1 MATAKTLEAAMQEAL
16 AARGMQPRPAM
27 RPVTQPAP
35 GGADDLRNALLAPS
49 TPENYQI
56 TVPPDFERDAAL
68 ETKARQWFHRAGLP
82 QGAVNGIVD
91 AYCRQLCNG
100 SAGDDA
106 QLAQAQAELKQEWG
120 AAYPSKIAA
129 AQSLIAKCGGAEE
142 LAEICGSTGLG
153 NDAWLIRTLAAIA
166 EMDPQAGAAQ

>member
-16 AARGMQPRPAM
+16 AARGMQSVPAM
-27 RPVTQPAP
+27 GLATRPMPTGP
-35 GGADDLRNALLAPS
+35 DDLRNALSAPG

-56 TVPPDFERDAAL
+56 MVPPDFDRDAAL

-91 AYCRQLCNG
+91 AYCRHLCDGATGNEG
-100 SAGDDA
+100 K
-106 QLAQAQAELKQEWG
+106 LAQAETELKQEWG
-120 AAYPSKIAA
+120 ADYPRKIAA

-166 EMDPQAGAAQ
+166 EMNPQPGVAQ